1 MDWHLMFKS
10 DYVTA
15 LELGDKT
22 PTLTIE
28 DVRIVKLE
36 GEDGTSKDRGVVYFK
51 ETKRG
56 WVLAKTNAL
65 CLSSMFGDDTNDWK
79 GKHVT
84 LFSQMVQVGKE
95 KKPGIR
101 VLGSPDIAAPRAVVI
116 RLPRKKAFTMTMQK
130 TGAKTET
137 LPEQPADDV
146 EGWEPGPE
154 ATA

>member
-1 MDWHLMFKS
+1 MDWHLMFKG

-22 PTLTIE
+22 PTLTID

-36 GEDGTSKDRGVVYFK
+36 GEDGTAKDKGVVYFK

-56 WVLAKTNAL
+56 WVMNRTNAT
-65 CLSSMFGDDTNDWK
+65 CLAAMFGDDTNDWK

-95 KKPGIR
+95 RKPGLR
-101 VLGSPDIAAPRAVVI
+101 VKGSPDIAAPRTVMI
-116 RLPRKKAFTMTMQK
+116 HLPRKKPQPMVMQK
-130 TGAKTET
+130 TGAK
-137 LPEQPADDV
+137 ADAAAEAVPDNV
-146 EGWEPGPE
+146 PGWETE
-154 ATA
+154 VES

>member
-1 MDWHLMFKS
+1 MFKS

-22 PTLTIE
+22 PTLTID

-65 CLSSMFGDDTNDWK
+65 CLSAMFGDNTDDWK

-101 VLGSPDIAAPRAVVI
+101 VMGSPDLASPRSLVI
-116 RLPRKKAFTMTMQK
+116 RLPRKKAFTMTLQK
-130 TGAKTET
+130 TGAKSE
-137 LPEQPADDV
+137 PVAVAAPDKVD
-146 EGWEPGPE
+146 GWDAGV
-154 ATA
+154 TA